1 MAKNRQFAN
10 SQNTPHS
17 ASVNGAVHA
26 NVPDAHCFYN
36 HVIPSGFCGQNH
48 QTVKSRTHQDPAK
61 VNAASSRECATPSGT
76 VADMTFYNHVPF
88 GICRQDRQTVK
99 SEDAISTSVS
109 GLGPTFIRTQ
119 NGCQYYRIKAV
130 INNQTP
136 KG

>member
-10 SQNTPHS
+10 PQNTPHS
-17 ASVNGAVHA
+17 ASA
-26 NVPDAHCFYN
+26 NCYFLSKVTPLRGLFLDAHCFYN
-36 HVIPSGFCGQNH
+36 HVIPSGFCGQDH

-99 SEDAISTSVS
+99 SQKM
-109 GLGPTFIRTQ
+109 LHRLR
-119 NGCQYYRIKAV
+119 CQD
-130 INNQTP
+130 
-136 KG
+136 